1 MNYCSHDPACCI
13 VRLEGNKL
21 DLISAEEGFLSR
33 KKKSYH
39 FPIRSMKYCLDY
51 FDISIDN
58 IDVLMLD
65 FMDEERPIKTSNNYR
80 LLIGDFIRSRLR
92 IKKDKI
98 KFVKSHHYAHALT
111 AFWPSP
117 FEEAAVLVID
127 GLGSRQQTTSIFS
140 FTQEGTQKLIFEQ
153 VGNGI
158 GTLYSLITE
167 KLGFEAGEEGK
178 TMGLAPY
185 GRNVQ
190 SSDLKSN
197 LFQGTYSDFVV
208 DYSSFVNRHPS
219 PSLKIPLETP
229 KEKKQ
234 VYE

>member
-1 MNYCSHDPACCI
+1 MIQHAV

-21 DLISAEEGFLSR
+21 ELISAEEGFLSR
-33 KKKSYH
+33 KKELSLS
-39 FPIRSMKYCLDY
+39 IRSMKYCLDY
-51 FDISIDN
+51 FDINIDN

-80 LLIGDFIRSRLR
+80 LLIGDFIRSRLK

-117 FEEAAVLVID
+117 FQEAAVLVID

-140 FTQEGTQKLIFEQ
+140 FTQDGTQKLIFEQ

-158 GTLYSLITE
+158 EPFTRLLQ
-167 KLGFEAGEEGK
+167 
-178 TMGLAPY
+178 
-185 GRNVQ
+185 RN
-190 SSDLKSN
+190 
-197 LFQGTYSDFVV
+197 
-208 DYSSFVNRHPS
+208 
-219 PSLKIPLETP
+219 
-229 KEKKQ
+229 
-234 VYE
+234 

>member
-1 MNYCSHDPACCI
+1 
-13 VRLEGNKL
+13 
-21 DLISAEEGFLSR
+21 
-33 KKKSYH
+33 
-39 FPIRSMKYCLDY
+39 MKYCLDY

-80 LLIGDFIRSRLR
+80 LLIGDFIRSRLK

-140 FTQEGTQKLIFEQ
+140 FTQDGTQKLIFEQ

-197 LFQGTYSDFVV
+197 LFQGTYLDFVV

-219 PSLKIPLETP
+219 PSLKILLETP
-229 KEKKQ
+229 KQKEPNN
-234 VYE
+234 V